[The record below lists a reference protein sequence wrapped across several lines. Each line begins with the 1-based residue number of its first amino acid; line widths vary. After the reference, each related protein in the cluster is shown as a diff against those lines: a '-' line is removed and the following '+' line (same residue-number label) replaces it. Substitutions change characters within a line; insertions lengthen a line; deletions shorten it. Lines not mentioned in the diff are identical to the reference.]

1 MKQLIYFTV
10 LLMSLAYVPLSQ
22 GADVLD
28 DHKKQ
33 LIDELLSIT
42 GTSKIEAVF
51 ARDFSQQITAAM
63 KENQPDVNPKAL
75 SIVEEEIK
83 AIINDEMVHKKSFN
97 QRLYPSYHHHLS
109 SDEIAELIRF
119 YKTPVGKKF
128 VEAMPAITQD
138 TLKAG
143 QNWGQTLVPRIQ
155 QQITARF
162 EKEGIKITPD
172 NTARSNTP

>member
-1 MKQLIYFTV
+1 MKRLIYLNV
-10 LLMSLAYVPLSQ
+10 LLISLTYAPLGHS
-22 GADVLD
+22 ADVLD

-33 LIDELLSIT
+33 LIDELLNVT

-63 KENQPDVNPKAL
+63 KQNQPDVNPKAL

-119 YKTPVGKKF
+119 YKTPAGKKF

-143 QNWGQTLVPRIQ
+143 QDWGQTLVPRVQ

-162 EKEGIKITPD
+162 EKEGIKITP
-172 NTARSNTP
+172 NKSTQPNTP